1 MADATVIP
9 FAVGSPPCYLDP
21 MICRITTFLVLFLM
35 VSGARAGDDGC
46 STKGRWLARTAAQA
60 STGDPGIDVTYYR
73 LNLRVFPAATALQ
86 GVVRMTA
93 TVVAASITGV
103 TLDLSGSMTV
113 DSVRMGQTL
122 LQVTRYPTGFVA
134 SLPSPLLKGAAF
146 SVDVFYHG
154 VPASTGFGSFVFSE
168 TSGSPW
174 VWSLSQPYGARDWW
188 PCKDHQ
194 LDKADSADIIVTCPG
209 GLKVGSNG
217 LLRSTTDN
225 DDGTTTFFWAERYPI
240 ATYLISIAVGP
251 FIAFSDWYRYSATDS
266 MEVLNYV
273 LPTHLAVAQQELPK
287 TVPMLGIFSHLYGP
301 YPFLREKYGHSQF
314 GRGGAME
321 HQTMT
326 STTTFD
332 EDVLAHE
339 LAHQWFGDLITCRTW
354 QDLWLNEGFATY
366 SESLYREARYG
377 TAEYRQM
384 IRGRMASALNAQG
397 SVFVTDTTTVSNLF
411 AVGRVYAKGA
421 WVLHMLRHVM
431 GDSSFFRAIRQYAA
445 DPRFR
450 YGTAS
455 TADFQGICEGVSG
468 TSLAWFFN
476 QWIYGEKYPRY
487 TLRWTSRPAGNR
499 VLITGQLDQE
509 THTTTPSFFVMPVD
523 ARFSSGSADT
533 TVVIQ
538 SDQKSKVFSLELPFA
553 PTRAEV
559 DPDMWILREVADP
572 EPLLPV
578 ALTLDQNFPNPFN
591 GGTSIRVHFPQRIA
605 ATLEVY
611 SILGARVATLFNGIA
626 EAGVRTWTWDARDDR
641 GVAVAAG
648 VYWYRITAGGN
659 TQTRSM
665 ITLR

>member
-1 MADATVIP
+1 MADGTGFP
-9 FAVGSPPCYLDP
+9 FAGGSLRCYLDA
-21 MICRITTFLVLFLM
+21 MTCRLTAFLVLFLM
-35 VSGARAGDDGC
+35 APGALAAGDDC
-46 STKGRWLARTAAQA
+46 STKGRWLARVAARA

-73 LNLRVFPAATALQ
+73 LDLRLSPATSTLQ
-86 GVVRMTA
+86 GVVRVTA
-93 TVVAASITGV
+93 KVAASSITGV
-103 TLDLSGSMTV
+103 TLDLSGGMAV
-113 DSVRMGQTL
+113 DSVRMGQTPL
-122 LQVTRYPTGFVA
+122 PVTRYPSSFLA
-134 SLPSPLLKGAAF
+134 SLPSPLPKDAVL
-146 SVDVFYHG
+146 SIDIYYHG
-154 VPASTGFGSFVFSE
+154 TPASTGFGSFQFSAA
-168 TSGSPW
+168 SGSPW
-174 VWSLSQPYGARDWW
+174 IWSLSQPYGARDWW

-194 LDKADSADIIVTCPG
+194 LDKADSADIIVTCPT

-225 DDGTTTFFWAERYPI
+225 GDGTTTFFWAERYPI

-251 FIAFSDWYRYSATDS
+251 FVAFSDWYWYGPTDS

-273 LPTHLAVAQQELPK
+273 LPSHLAVARQELPK
-287 TVPMLGIFSHLYGP
+287 TVPMLEIFSRMYGP
-301 YPFLREKYGHSQF
+301 YPFLQEKYGHSQF

-377 TAEYRQM
+377 TSEYRRM
-384 IRGRMASALNAQG
+384 IRGRMTSALNAQG
-397 SVFVTDTTTVSNLF
+397 SLFVTDTTTVANLF
-411 AVGRVYAKGA
+411 ATSRVYAKGA
-421 WVLHMLRHVM
+421 WVLHMLRRVM
-431 GDSSFFRAIRQYAA
+431 GDSSFFRAVRQYAA

-450 YGTAS
+450 YGTAA

-476 QWIYGEKYPRY
+476 QWIYGENYPRY
-487 TLRWTSRPAGNR
+487 TLRWSARPAGDR
-499 VLITGQLDQE
+499 VMISGQLEQE
-509 THTTTPSFFVMPVD
+509 TRTSTPSFFVMPVD
-523 ARFSSGSADT
+523 VRFTSGSGDT
-533 TVVIQ
+533 TVIIR
-538 SDQKSKVFSLELPFA
+538 SDQRSTIFSLDLPFT

-559 DPDMWILREVADP
+559 DPDLWILREVADP

-611 SILGARVATLFNGIA
+611 SLLGARVATIFNGIA
-626 EAGVRTWTWDARDDR
+626 EAGVRTWTWDGHDDR
-641 GVAVAAG
+641 GVPVASG
-648 VYWYRITAGGN
+648 VYYARVTAGS
-659 TQTRSM
+659 TTLTRSM
-665 ITLR
+665 ITMR

>member
-1 MADATVIP
+1 
-9 FAVGSPPCYLDP
+9 
-21 MICRITTFLVLFLM
+21 MIRHLIAFLFLM
-35 VSGARAGDDGC
+35 VPAAHAGDDGC
-46 STKGRWLARTAAQA
+46 SMKGRWLARTAVQS
-60 STGDPGIDVTYYR
+60 STGDPGFDVTYYR
-73 LNLRVFPAATALQ
+73 LDLRVFPATTALQ
-86 GVVRMTA
+86 GVVRVTA
-93 TVVAASITGV
+93 KVVAPSITGV
-103 TLDLSGSMTV
+103 TLDLSGSMIV

-122 LQVTRYPTGFVA
+122 LPVTRYPASFVA
-134 SLPSPLLKGAAF
+134 SLHSALPQGSVF
-146 SVDVFYHG
+146 SIDVFYHG
-154 VPASTGFGSFVFSE
+154 TPASTGFGSFEFS
-168 TSGSPW
+168 TASGSPW

-194 LDKADSADIIVTCPG
+194 LDKADSADIIVTCPT

-225 DDGTTTFFWAERYPI
+225 GNGTATFVWAERYPI

-251 FIAFSDWYRYSATDS
+251 FVAFSDWYRYSPTDS

-273 LPTHLAVAQQELPK
+273 LPTHLTIAQQELPK
-287 TVPMLGIFSHLYGP
+287 TVPMLGIFSRLYGP
-301 YPFLREKYGHSQF
+301 YPFLQEKYGHSQF

-377 TAEYRQM
+377 TAEYRRM
-384 IRGRMASALNAQG
+384 ILGRMTAALNAQG
-397 SVFVTDTTTVSNLF
+397 SLFVTDTTTVANLF
-411 AVGRVYAKGA
+411 ATSRVYAKGA

-431 GDSSFFRAIRQYAA
+431 GDSSFFRAVQQYTA

-450 YGTAS
+450 FGTAS
-455 TADFQGICEGVSG
+455 TADFQGICESVSG
-468 TSLAWFFN
+468 TSLAWFFS

-487 TLRWTSRPAGNR
+487 TLRWTSRPSGAR
-499 VLITGQLDQE
+499 VLITGQLEQE
-509 THTTTPSFFVMPVD
+509 THTTTPSYFVMPVD
-523 ARFSSGSADT
+523 VRFSSGSADT
-533 TVVIQ
+533 TVTIRTDQQ
-538 SDQKSKVFSLELPFA
+538 STVFSLELPFTPA
-553 PTRAEV
+553 SAEV
-559 DPDMWILREVADP
+559 DPDLWILREVADP

-605 ATLEVY
+605 AILEVY
-611 SILGARVATLFNGIA
+611 SLLGGRVATIFNGIA
-626 EAGVRTWTWDARDDR
+626 EAGVRTWTWDGRDDR
-641 GVAVAAG
+641 GVPVASG
-648 VYWYRITAGGN
+648 VYYARVTAGGA

-665 ITLR
+665 ITMR